1 MVAIITSYYRA
12 IAIHF
17 KAQNLRKFS
26 FLLVID
32 KCLHYFKAWRLHRHR
47 HHHLQLQLQ
56 YKFQQQQR
64 QKSVHITIN
73 FCAVFYSCIY
83 FHWNMCFLWLLLL
96 LYLGCFNC
104 FMLQIRNE
112 DSTFSLPGCIRME
125 GVMLEHNRRWM
136 EALLVIELKL
146 PTSKCCMFDTFV
158 CIELCSSISIGPYGW
173 YERN

>member
-1 MVAIITSYYRA
+1 MRGTSGSISKFLPIHMFTGLAKNHTPAQLNMVAIITSYYRA
-12 IAIHF
+12 IAIQF

-56 YKFQQQQR
+56 YKFQQQQQ

-125 GVMLEHNRRWM
+125 GEMLEHNRR
-136 EALLVIELKL
+136 
-146 PTSKCCMFDTFV
+146 
-158 CIELCSSISIGPYGW
+158 
-173 YERN
+173 RNGGCAGNRA